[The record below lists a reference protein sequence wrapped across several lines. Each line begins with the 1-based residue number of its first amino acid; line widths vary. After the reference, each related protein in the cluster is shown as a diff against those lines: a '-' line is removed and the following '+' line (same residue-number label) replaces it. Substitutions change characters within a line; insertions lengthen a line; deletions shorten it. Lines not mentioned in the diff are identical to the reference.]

1 MRERSFSCMDKEV
14 TDWSSGVGVGGSISN
29 CMCERQT
36 PQCDAVGSTIVV
48 AVVILEKIIVSNCGD
63 SRAVVCRNGVAIPLF
78 SNRKVSLIDQM
89 NSIGFKTPVEESY
102 SGTVLEYSES

>member
-1 MRERSFSCMDKEV
+1 MMERSFSCMDKEV

-29 CMCERQT
+29 CMCELQT
-36 PQCDAVGSTIVV
+36 PQCD

-78 SNRKVSLIDQM
+78 SNRKVRSQFKFISLQT
-89 NSIGFKTPVEESY
+89 SIENQDLYFSY
-102 SGTVLEYSES
+102 FFVSITA